1 MSHGASSEVRAEPNL
16 VPLLDLVLQLIMFF
30 MICLNFVN
38 EQFNNEDIILP
49 FAQSARP
56 MDKGEV
62 DVLFLNMDAKGSLIV
77 PGKERPLRSVGDK
90 QLYLRQAYGDAKNLA
105 ELRGDKSGKVN
116 TAIIIRADRGATYGQ
131 IYELLRL
138 CKDTGYHKL
147 QLRAMTKTGA

>member
-1 MSHGASSEVRAEPNL
+1 MSHGASLEIRAEPNL

-38 EQFNNEDIILP
+38 EQFNNKDIILP

-62 DVLFLNMDAKGSLIV
+62 DVLFLNLDSKGSLIV
-77 PGKERPLRSVGDK
+77 PGREQPLSSMGAK
-90 QLYLRQAYGDAKNLA
+90 QLYLRQEYDNAKRLA
-105 ELRGDKSGKVN
+105 ELRDDKSGKVN
-116 TAIIIRADRGATYGQ
+116 TSIIIRADRGATYGQ

-138 CKDTGYHKL
+138 CKDAGYHKL